1 MGVVFVDFLEAFD
14 PVSRNILL
22 RKLKNAGIGGD
33 VLLWLKDYLANRK
46 QFVSIDGE
54 NSEVALVPYEVP
66 QGSVL
71 APVLFSMFI
80 GDLPAAVQLTETY
93 LYAGDT
99 TIYCIAESVD
109 AATTRLNRALAE
121 LKVWYNNNNLIPHP
135 GQMQSNAYVPRKL
148 HRTRPTT
155 KLRTQQHRMDKLRKA
170 TRGTSRLQVDL
181 DGLRYITYK
190 GVCIES

>member
-22 RKLKNAGIGGD
+22 QKLENAGIAGD

-71 APVLFSMFI
+71 APVLLSMFI
-80 GDLPAAVQLTETY
+80 GDLPAAVQLTESY

-109 AATTRLNRALAE
+109 AATTRLNRALA
-121 LKVWYNNNNLIPHP
+121 
-135 GQMQSNAYVPRKL
+135 
-148 HRTRPTT
+148 
-155 KLRTQQHRMDKLRKA
+155 
-170 TRGTSRLQVDL
+170 
-181 DGLRYITYK
+181 
-190 GVCIES
+190 